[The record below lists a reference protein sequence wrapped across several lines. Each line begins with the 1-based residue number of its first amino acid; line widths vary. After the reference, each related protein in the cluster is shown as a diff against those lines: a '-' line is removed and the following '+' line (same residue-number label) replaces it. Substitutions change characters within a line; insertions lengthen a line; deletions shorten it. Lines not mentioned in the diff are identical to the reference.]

1 MEKKEYTLREKK
13 FARTKIALMNEFIAR
28 MKASRFDD
36 ISIQEICKNVEV
48 SDGTFFNY
56 FPEKVDIVNYYRQL
70 FFLNIVWKA
79 RKETPA
85 GKYLALINCAFE
97 KLAQGQDNLNI
108 VHQILSIMLVQKGKP
123 GTVNISDIEKH
134 LAFPD
139 CEGIEEM
146 QIVFI
151 DVFFEECLI
160 GAVKNGELPEN
171 ADIDDILI
179 SLLAIMG
186 GTVLA
191 AKLRNVKDRKYH
203 YSRQLKLL
211 WKGLGG

>member
-1 MEKKEYTLREKK
+1 LRERK

-28 MKASRFDD
+28 MKTSQFDD
-36 ISIQEICKNVEV
+36 ISIQEICKSVEV

-70 FFLNIVWKA
+70 FFLSIIWKA
-79 RKETPA
+79 RKATQA
-85 GKYLALINCAFE
+85 GKYLALINAVFE

-108 VHQILSIMLVQKGKP
+108 VHQILSIMLIQKGKP
-123 GTVNISDIEKH
+123 RTVDISDIEKQ

-146 QIVFI
+146 PIIFI
-151 DVFFEECLI
+151 DVFFEECLR
-160 GAVKNGELPEN
+160 GAIKNGELPVNTDVE
-171 ADIDDILI
+171 DVLI
-179 SLLAIMG
+179 SLITIMG

-191 AKLRNVKDRKYH
+191 AKLRDIKDRKYH
-203 YSRQLKLL
+203 YARQLKLL
-211 WKGLGG
+211 WKGLGGKV